1 MAAVNFTDGLFQA
14 QDDNGRPL
22 IGGRL
27 YTYQNGTTTPAV
39 TYTDQAGTQPNTNPV
54 ILDARGEATVFLLP
68 DQLYTFVLKDRNDAL
83 IWSMDGVSGIT
94 SSVEFGQFKTDLA
107 GPDGGNLVGLQRP
120 GPGSVTRDAK
130 SYFLSQSPQPQDK
143 GGKPEAGFDNTA
155 ALDALYAGMPDAV
168 DYPAGTYEVT
178 GNFPRLNIPH
188 TGPGAWKIIDGVDSQ
203 TVYVDSNETHG
214 PATVYVDPV
223 NGSDTDN
230 HGLSR
235 SYPFKTL
242 QRAFDSLPLNI
253 NHQQTIVQMGG
264 VCNTSSRAAASMPR
278 PAILYTQ
285 GKNISP
291 RTDSSG
297 GNVRGMVV
305 FKGESS
311 AILETN
317 PVAGYPYGIYGATRE
332 IGVQDLEI
340 RPAASGITQALVTAN
355 RNAYFFLQGVNV
367 NSAAGAAA
375 ALGVV
380 CESGGFA
387 EIINSTLAG
396 ATGYDLVVYAGSGAS
411 VARPGGV
418 GTLGK
423 ALVSG
428 DCDIAVGGRLTGN
441 SLVGAG
447 GRLSLTG
454 KTSARVLVSGDIN
467 VDPGG
472 VISGVYADITGNI
485 VGRGTDMRLSS
496 CGWSKT
502 ITALGGTLRLD
513 ASKSYVAP
521 ATMSEVASPLVV
533 RDGAEV
539 VPDPSTEIRNNANV
553 LVSQDYGRQVVAPN
567 ANGYVI
573 PITLEEK
580 VTTMTLNAAGANRTG
595 CTLGAVQGIFPGSR
609 APDGAVLIVGCAA
622 GGSFSTQIIEG
633 STAIIP
639 GGGITIG
646 VSSTNYSGATFQY
659 ASDVDRWRLVG
670 VGLQFP

>member
-1 MAAVNFTDGLFQA
+1 MILNARGGATIWGTGAYRQVVYDQYGNLIWDRYVTDTAYPAVQIAEGVQSNLDAFEVYLASPDGAPAIGIQRSGAGAVARSVGDVLGQTPPTP
-14 QDDNGRPL
+14 QDYGGRPAP
-22 IGGRL
+22 G
-27 YTYQNGTTTPAV
+27 V
-39 TYTDQAGTQPNTNPV
+39 DNTNA
-54 ILDARGEATVFLLP
+54 LQYLYGKGFEEVFYP
-68 DQLYTFVLKDRNDAL
+68 
-83 IWSMDGVSGIT
+83 DGV
-94 SSVEFGQFKTDLA
+94 
-107 GPDGGNLVGLQRP
+107 
-120 GPGSVTRDAK
+120 
-130 SYFLSQSPQPQDK
+130 
-143 GGKPEAGFDNTA
+143 
-155 ALDALYAGMPDAV
+155 
-168 DYPAGTYEVT
+168 YEVL
-178 GNFPRLNIPH
+178 GNFPRPNIISS
-188 TGPGAWKIIDGVDSQ
+188 GPGAWKIIDGADSQ

-223 NGSDTDN
+223 NGNDTDN

-264 VCNTSSRAAASMPR
+264 VCNTSSRSAASMPR

-305 FKGESS
+305 FKGESG
-311 AILETN
+311 AILEAN

-340 RPAASGITQALVTAN
+340 RPAGSGITQALVTAN
-355 RNAYFFLQGVNV
+355 RNAYLFLQGVNV
-367 NSAAGAAA
+367 NAAAGAGA

-387 EIINSTLAG
+387 EIINSTLTG

-423 ALVSG
+423 VLVSG

-454 KTSARVLVSGDIN
+454 TTSARVLVSGDIN

-472 VISGVYADITGNI
+472 VISGVYADIIGNI
-485 VGRGTDMRLSS
+485 VGRGMDMRLSS

-502 ITALGGTLRLD
+502 LTALGGTLRLD

-521 ATMSEVASPLVV
+521 ATVSEVASPIVL
-533 RDGAEV
+533 RDGAEL

-580 VTTMTLNAAGANRTG
+580 LTTMTLNASGANRTG